1 MKLLNIDIFQSV
13 INFFETIKTNF
24 SLEYLLYIFIGLEI
38 LTIIVFSIIAHNVY
52 EMRLTRAIDKINAYL
67 YDVQYINESNL
78 IEFNNMMKRVPK
90 TLRYH
95 WQQYMLN
102 RDKAPSEYMSVV
114 NCIDRPLK
122 SSSLSANIK
131 VAKTLSYIY
140 AVLSL
145 IFSCGIA
152 SSQTDIGA
160 GVYIIIFA
168 IPAMVLLLNYI
179 FTIALDIRK
188 ASNTNELYQT
198 FHIFNRFIDK
208 AVSTMPSYVD
218 FEVLFTAKEI
228 KRGIPVL
235 NEYIEKRQLQ
245 EQEEMKKARE
255 NAIQHELYNFEEAGE
270 KGELVLERAMKETE
284 IFVNMRNRLNT
295 EIDQFD
301 KEMDSLKRSFEN
313 TTKDYQ
319 KKLQAS
325 KENTDRLR
333 EQQEATTNRVE
344 SNYIRK
350 QQADEIKKQ
359 QQIEKD
365 QEDAQLR
372 FNQEINNLAAEI
384 KKRKEELEE
393 ARLNVE
399 KSMLAEYKTFSNKI
413 YAEIRENVNE
423 HVKEEREELIG
434 SREEVARELEKAMTK
449 IDTLEIQ
456 NKVLVNKAAEREAYV
471 KASVEKEKRELQ
483 ARLNEKQE
491 QLEEKEK
498 QIQLISSN
506 YILNENQPKPSKKES
521 KAAAKVATEEVFEKI
536 EIEEPKPDQFGGQ
549 FDENGN
555 YTYPSGAYYDAQG
568 NLHENGKVY
577 DKDGILIEDNSQ
589 EEAKQEKETEV
600 EVVEEAANE
609 VVEATQEIEEAA
621 NEVVEATQEI
631 EEAHEVSQE
640 IDGFDAFANEVSQDE
655 IAPEENVIVEESES
669 VEELPTDEQPQEAV
683 AEPEEISEEVEEK
696 PEAKKRGRPRK
707 EKPEEEPK
715 PAGKRGRPR
724 KVVSEEEKPEAKKRG
739 RPRKETVEAEE
750 SKAEEPAKKRGRPRK
765 ETSDEETVKP
775 AGKRGRPRK
784 ETVEAK
790 ELKAEEPVKKRGRP
804 RKETSEEETVKPA
817 GKRGRPR
824 KETQTHEEAPNA
836 EPKKRGRPKKL
847 NIDEN
852 LKLIEERLK
861 EQNRL
866 LKEQQKA
873 LDKTVNG
880 VNSRK

>member
-1 MKLLNIDIFQSV
+1 MKLLNVDIFQSV

-24 SLEYLLYIFIGLEI
+24 SLEYLLYIFVGLEV
-38 LTIIVFSIIAHNVY
+38 LTIIVFSIVAHNVY
-52 EMRLTRAIDKINAYL
+52 EMRLTRAVDKINAYL
-67 YDVQYINESNL
+67 YEVQYINESNL

-122 SSSLSANIK
+122 SSALSANIK
-131 VAKTLSYIY
+131 VAKALSYIY
-140 AVLSL
+140 AILSF
-145 IFSCGIA
+145 IFACGFA
-152 SSQTDIGA
+152 SSQTDIGT
-160 GVYIIIFA
+160 GVYIMIFA

-179 FTIALDIRK
+179 FVIALDIRK
-188 ASNTNELYQT
+188 AGNTSELYQT

-255 NAIQHELYNFEEAGE
+255 NAIQHEAYNFEEAGE

-284 IFVNMRNRLNT
+284 IFVSMRNRLNT
-295 EIDQFD
+295 EIDQFE

-313 TTKDYQ
+313 TSKDYQ

-325 KENTDRLR
+325 KENTERLR
-333 EQQEATTNRVE
+333 EQQEATTNRIE

-365 QEDAQLR
+365 QTDAQLK
-372 FNQEINNLAAEI
+372 FNQSIDNLTAEI
-384 KKRKEELEE
+384 TKRKEELEE
-393 ARLNVE
+393 GRLNVE

-413 YAEIRENVNE
+413 YEEIRESVNE
-423 HVKEEREELIG
+423 RVKDEREELIG
-434 SREEVARELEKAMTK
+434 AREEVARELEKAMTQ
-449 IDTLEIQ
+449 IDTLEMQ

-483 ARLNEKQE
+483 EKLIAQQEQLNEKN
-491 QLEEKEK
+491 K
-498 QIQLISSN
+498 QIQLISSSYVAEIEKAN
-506 YILNENQPKPSKKES
+506 AKQKSKQKDKQEN
-521 KAAAKVATEEVFEKI
+521 TEEQPVEEIK
-536 EIEEPKPDQFGGQ
+536 IEEPKADEFGGKY
-549 FDENGN
+549 DDNGN
-555 YTYPSGAYYDAQG
+555 YTYPNGSYYDQQG
-568 NLHENGKVY
+568 NYHDEKGNIF
-577 DKDGILIEDNSQ
+577 DKDGILIEDKSKP
-589 EEAKQEKETEV
+589 EEVEPKEKEIQER
-600 EVVEEAANE
+600 VVEEKAEEQPEEKAEEQPEEKAEGQAFEEVEDLAAFDNE
-609 VVEATQEIEEAA
+609 EPDKTSNEEILEEA
-621 NEVVEATQEI
+621 
-631 EEAHEVSQE
+631 
-640 IDGFDAFANEVSQDE
+640 
-655 IAPEENVIVEESES
+655 
-669 VEELPTDEQPQEAV
+669 
-683 AEPEEISEEVEEK
+683 SEEQKTEEK
-696 PEAKKRGRPRK
+696 PEGKKRGRPRK
-707 EKPEEEPK
+707 EQTEEAPK

-724 KVVSEEEKPEAKKRG
+724 KEQTEETPKPAGKRG
-739 RPRKETVEAEE
+739 RPRNEQTEEA
-750 SKAEEPAKKRGRPRK
+750 P
-765 ETSDEETVKP
+765 KP

-784 ETVEAK
+784 EQTEEA
-790 ELKAEEPVKKRGRP
+790 P
-804 RKETSEEETVKPA
+804 KPA

-824 KETQTHEEAPNA
+824 KEQTEEAPKPA
-836 EPKKRGRPKKL
+836 GKRGRPKKI

-866 LKEQQKA
+866 LQEQQKA

-880 VNSRK
+880 VNPKN

>member
-1 MKLLNIDIFQSV
+1 MKLLNVDIFQSV

-24 SLEYLLYIFIGLEI
+24 SLEYLLYIFVGLEV
-38 LTIIVFSIIAHNVY
+38 LTIIVFSIVAHNVY
-52 EMRLTRAIDKINAYL
+52 EMRLTRAVDKINAYL
-67 YDVQYINESNL
+67 YEVQYINESNL

-122 SSSLSANIK
+122 SSALSANIK
-131 VAKTLSYIY
+131 VAKALSYIY
-140 AVLSL
+140 AILSF
-145 IFSCGIA
+145 IFACGFA
-152 SSQTDIGA
+152 SSQTDIGT
-160 GVYIIIFA
+160 GVYIMIFA

-179 FTIALDIRK
+179 FVIALDIRK
-188 ASNTNELYQT
+188 AGNTSELYQT

-255 NAIQHELYNFEEAGE
+255 NAIQHEAYNFEEAGE

-284 IFVNMRNRLNT
+284 IFVSMRNRLNT
-295 EIDQFD
+295 EIDQFE

-313 TTKDYQ
+313 TSKDYQ

-325 KENTDRLR
+325 KENTERLR
-333 EQQEATTNRVE
+333 EQQEATTNRIE

-365 QEDAQLR
+365 QTDAQLK
-372 FNQEINNLAAEI
+372 FNQSIDNLTAEI
-384 KKRKEELEE
+384 TKRKEELEE
-393 ARLNVE
+393 GRLNVE

-413 YAEIRENVNE
+413 YEEIRESVNE
-423 HVKEEREELIG
+423 RVKDEREELIG
-434 SREEVARELEKAMTK
+434 AREEVARELEKAMTQ
-449 IDTLEIQ
+449 IDTLEMQ

-483 ARLNEKQE
+483 EKLIAQQEQLNEKN
-491 QLEEKEK
+491 K
-498 QIQLISSN
+498 QIQLISSSYVAEIEKAN
-506 YILNENQPKPSKKES
+506 AKQKSKQKDKQEI
-521 KAAAKVATEEVFEKI
+521 TEEQPVEEIK
-536 EIEEPKPDQFGGQ
+536 IEEPKADEFGGKY
-549 FDENGN
+549 DDNGN
-555 YTYPSGAYYDAQG
+555 YTYPNGSYYDQQG
-568 NLHENGKVY
+568 NYHDEKGNIF
-577 DKDGILIEDNSQ
+577 DKDGILIEDKSKP
-589 EEAKQEKETEV
+589 EEVEPKEKEIQER
-600 EVVEEAANE
+600 VVEEPVEEKAEEQPEEKAEGQAFEEVEDLAAFDNE
-609 VVEATQEIEEAA
+609 EPDKTSNEEILEEA
-621 NEVVEATQEI
+621 
-631 EEAHEVSQE
+631 
-640 IDGFDAFANEVSQDE
+640 
-655 IAPEENVIVEESES
+655 
-669 VEELPTDEQPQEAV
+669 
-683 AEPEEISEEVEEK
+683 SEEQKTEEK
-696 PEAKKRGRPRK
+696 PEGKKRGRPRK
-707 EKPEEEPK
+707 EQTEEAPK

-724 KVVSEEEKPEAKKRG
+724 KEQTEEAPKPAGKRG
-739 RPRKETVEAEE
+739 RPRNEQTEEAP
-750 SKAEEPAKKRGRPRK
+750 KPAGKRGRPRN
-765 ETSDEETVKP
+765 EQTEEAPKP

-784 ETVEAK
+784 EQTEEA
-790 ELKAEEPVKKRGRP
+790 P
-804 RKETSEEETVKPA
+804 KPA

-824 KETQTHEEAPNA
+824 KEQTEEAPKPA
-836 EPKKRGRPKKL
+836 GKRGRPKKI

-866 LKEQQKA
+866 LQEQQKA

-880 VNSRK
+880 VNPKN

>member
-1 MKLLNIDIFQSV
+1 MKLLNVDIFQSV

-24 SLEYLLYIFIGLEI
+24 SLEYLLYIFVGLEV
-38 LTIIVFSIIAHNVY
+38 LTIIVFSIVAHNVY
-52 EMRLTRAIDKINAYL
+52 EMRLTRAVDKINAYL
-67 YDVQYINESNL
+67 YEVQYINESNL

-122 SSSLSANIK
+122 SSALSANIK
-131 VAKTLSYIY
+131 VAKALSYIY
-140 AVLSL
+140 AILSF
-145 IFSCGIA
+145 IFACGFA
-152 SSQTDIGA
+152 SSQTDIGT
-160 GVYIIIFA
+160 GVYIMIFA

-179 FTIALDIRK
+179 FVIALDIRK
-188 ASNTNELYQT
+188 AGNTSELYQT

-255 NAIQHELYNFEEAGE
+255 NAIQHEAYNFEEAGE

-284 IFVNMRNRLNT
+284 IFVSMRNRLNT
-295 EIDQFD
+295 EIDQFE

-313 TTKDYQ
+313 TSKDYQ

-325 KENTDRLR
+325 KENTERLR
-333 EQQEATTNRVE
+333 EQQEATTNRIE

-365 QEDAQLR
+365 QTDAQLK
-372 FNQEINNLAAEI
+372 FNQSIDNLTAEI
-384 KKRKEELEE
+384 TKRKEELEE
-393 ARLNVE
+393 GRLNVE

-413 YAEIRENVNE
+413 YEEIRESVNE
-423 HVKEEREELIG
+423 RVKDEREELIG
-434 SREEVARELEKAMTK
+434 AREEVARELEKAMTQ
-449 IDTLEIQ
+449 IDTLEMQ

-483 ARLNEKQE
+483 EKLIAQQEQLNEKN
-491 QLEEKEK
+491 K
-498 QIQLISSN
+498 QIQLISSSYVAEIEKAN
-506 YILNENQPKPSKKES
+506 AKQKSKQKDKQEI
-521 KAAAKVATEEVFEKI
+521 TEEQPVEEIK
-536 EIEEPKPDQFGGQ
+536 IEEPKADEFGGKY
-549 FDENGN
+549 DDNGN
-555 YTYPSGAYYDAQG
+555 YTYPNGSYYDQQG
-568 NLHENGKVY
+568 NYHDEKGNIF
-577 DKDGILIEDNSQ
+577 DKDGILIEDKSKP
-589 EEAKQEKETEV
+589 EEVEPKEKEIQER
-600 EVVEEAANE
+600 VVEEPVEEKAEEQPEEKAEEQPEEKAEGQAFEEVEDLAAFDNE
-609 VVEATQEIEEAA
+609 EPDKTSNEEILEEA
-621 NEVVEATQEI
+621 
-631 EEAHEVSQE
+631 
-640 IDGFDAFANEVSQDE
+640 
-655 IAPEENVIVEESES
+655 
-669 VEELPTDEQPQEAV
+669 
-683 AEPEEISEEVEEK
+683 SEEQKTEEK
-696 PEAKKRGRPRK
+696 PEGKKRGRPRK
-707 EKPEEEPK
+707 EQTEEAPK

-724 KVVSEEEKPEAKKRG
+724 KEQ
-739 RPRKETVEAEE
+739 T
-750 SKAEEPAKKRGRPRK
+750 
-765 ETSDEETVKP
+765 EETPKP

-784 ETVEAK
+784 EQTEEAPK
-790 ELKAEEPVKKRGRP
+790 PAGKRGRP
-804 RKETSEEETVKPA
+804 RNEQTEEAPKPA

-824 KETQTHEEAPNA
+824 KEQTEEAPKPA
-836 EPKKRGRPKKL
+836 GKRGRPRKEKTEEAPKPAGKRGRPRKEQTEEAPKPAGKRGRPRKEQTEEAPKPAGKRGRPKKI

-866 LKEQQKA
+866 LQEQQKA

-880 VNSRK
+880 VNPKN

>member
-1 MKLLNIDIFQSV
+1 MKLLNVDIFQSV

-24 SLEYLLYIFIGLEI
+24 SLEYLLYIFVGLEV
-38 LTIIVFSIIAHNVY
+38 LTIIVFSIVAHNVY
-52 EMRLTRAIDKINAYL
+52 EMRLTRAVDKINAYL
-67 YDVQYINESNL
+67 YEVQYINESNL

-122 SSSLSANIK
+122 SSALSANIK
-131 VAKTLSYIY
+131 VAKALSYIY
-140 AVLSL
+140 AILSF
-145 IFSCGIA
+145 IFACGFA
-152 SSQTDIGA
+152 SSQTDIGT
-160 GVYIIIFA
+160 GVYIMIFA

-179 FTIALDIRK
+179 FVIALDIRK
-188 ASNTNELYQT
+188 AGNTSELYQT

-255 NAIQHELYNFEEAGE
+255 NAIQHEAYNFEEAGE

-284 IFVNMRNRLNT
+284 IFVSMRNRLNT
-295 EIDQFD
+295 EIDQFE

-313 TTKDYQ
+313 TSKDYQ

-325 KENTDRLR
+325 KENTERLR
-333 EQQEATTNRVE
+333 EQQEATTNRIE

-365 QEDAQLR
+365 QTDAQLK
-372 FNQEINNLAAEI
+372 FNQSIDNLTAEI
-384 KKRKEELEE
+384 TKRKEELEE
-393 ARLNVE
+393 GRLNVE

-413 YAEIRENVNE
+413 YEEIRESVNE
-423 HVKEEREELIG
+423 RVKDEREELIG
-434 SREEVARELEKAMTK
+434 AREEVARELEKAMTQ
-449 IDTLEIQ
+449 IDTLEMQ

-483 ARLNEKQE
+483 EKLIAQQEQLNEKN
-491 QLEEKEK
+491 K
-498 QIQLISSN
+498 QIQLISSSYVAEIEKAN
-506 YILNENQPKPSKKES
+506 AKQKSKQKDKQEN
-521 KAAAKVATEEVFEKI
+521 TEEQPVEEIK
-536 EIEEPKPDQFGGQ
+536 IEEPKADEFGGKY
-549 FDENGN
+549 DDNGN
-555 YTYPSGAYYDAQG
+555 YTYPNGSYYDQQG
-568 NLHENGKVY
+568 NYHDEKGNIF
-577 DKDGILIEDNSQ
+577 DKDGILIEDKSKP
-589 EEAKQEKETEV
+589 EEVEPKEKEIQER
-600 EVVEEAANE
+600 VVEEPVEEKAEEQPEEKAEEQPEEKAEEQPEEKAEEQAFEEVEDLAAFDNE
-609 VVEATQEIEEAA
+609 EPDKTSNEEILEEA
-621 NEVVEATQEI
+621 
-631 EEAHEVSQE
+631 
-640 IDGFDAFANEVSQDE
+640 
-655 IAPEENVIVEESES
+655 
-669 VEELPTDEQPQEAV
+669 
-683 AEPEEISEEVEEK
+683 SEEQKTEEK
-696 PEAKKRGRPRK
+696 PEGKKRGRPRK
-707 EKPEEEPK
+707 EQTEEAPK

-724 KVVSEEEKPEAKKRG
+724 KEQTEEAP
-739 RPRKETVEAEE
+739 
-750 SKAEEPAKKRGRPRK
+750 
-765 ETSDEETVKP
+765 KP

-784 ETVEAK
+784 EQTEEA
-790 ELKAEEPVKKRGRP
+790 P
-804 RKETSEEETVKPA
+804 KPA

-824 KETQTHEEAPNA
+824 KEQTEEAPKPA
-836 EPKKRGRPKKL
+836 GKRGRPRKEQTEEAPKPAGKRGRPKKI

-866 LKEQQKA
+866 LQEQQKA

-880 VNSRK
+880 VNPKN

>member
-1 MKLLNIDIFQSV
+1 MKLLNVDIFQSV

-24 SLEYLLYIFIGLEI
+24 SLEYLLYIFVGLEV
-38 LTIIVFSIIAHNVY
+38 LTIIVFSIVAHNVY
-52 EMRLTRAIDKINAYL
+52 EMRLTRAVDKINAYL
-67 YDVQYINESNL
+67 YEVQYINESNL

-122 SSSLSANIK
+122 SSALSANIK
-131 VAKTLSYIY
+131 VAKALSYIY
-140 AVLSL
+140 AILSF
-145 IFSCGIA
+145 IFACGFA
-152 SSQTDIGA
+152 SSQTDIGT
-160 GVYIIIFA
+160 GVYIMIFA

-179 FTIALDIRK
+179 FVIALDIRK
-188 ASNTNELYQT
+188 AGNTSELYQT

-255 NAIQHELYNFEEAGE
+255 NAIQHEAYNFEEAGE

-284 IFVNMRNRLNT
+284 IFVSMRNRLNT
-295 EIDQFD
+295 EIDQFE

-313 TTKDYQ
+313 TSKDYQ

-325 KENTDRLR
+325 KENTERLR
-333 EQQEATTNRVE
+333 EQQEATTNRIE

-365 QEDAQLR
+365 QTDAQLK
-372 FNQEINNLAAEI
+372 FNQSIDNLTAEI
-384 KKRKEELEE
+384 TKRKEELEE
-393 ARLNVE
+393 GRLNVE

-413 YAEIRENVNE
+413 YEEIRESVNE
-423 HVKEEREELIG
+423 RVKDEREELIG
-434 SREEVARELEKAMTK
+434 AREEVARELEKAMTQ
-449 IDTLEIQ
+449 IDTLEMQ

-483 ARLNEKQE
+483 EKLIAQQEQLNEKN
-491 QLEEKEK
+491 K
-498 QIQLISSN
+498 QIQLISSSYVAEIEKAN
-506 YILNENQPKPSKKES
+506 AKQKSKQKDKQEN
-521 KAAAKVATEEVFEKI
+521 TEEQPVEEIK
-536 EIEEPKPDQFGGQ
+536 IEEPKADEFGGKY
-549 FDENGN
+549 DDNGN
-555 YTYPSGAYYDAQG
+555 YTYPNGSYYDQQG
-568 NLHENGKVY
+568 NYHDEKGNIF
-577 DKDGILIEDNSQ
+577 DKDGILIEDKSKP
-589 EEAKQEKETEV
+589 EEVEPKEKEIQER
-600 EVVEEAANE
+600 VVEEPVEEKAEEQAFEEVEDLAAFDNE
-609 VVEATQEIEEAA
+609 EPDKTSNEEILEEA
-621 NEVVEATQEI
+621 
-631 EEAHEVSQE
+631 
-640 IDGFDAFANEVSQDE
+640 
-655 IAPEENVIVEESES
+655 
-669 VEELPTDEQPQEAV
+669 
-683 AEPEEISEEVEEK
+683 SEEQKTEEK
-696 PEAKKRGRPRK
+696 PEGKKRGRPRK
-707 EKPEEEPK
+707 EQTEEAPK

-724 KVVSEEEKPEAKKRG
+724 KEQTEEAP
-739 RPRKETVEAEE
+739 
-750 SKAEEPAKKRGRPRK
+750 
-765 ETSDEETVKP
+765 KP

-784 ETVEAK
+784 EQTEEAPK
-790 ELKAEEPVKKRGRP
+790 PAGKRGRP
-804 RKETSEEETVKPA
+804 RNEQTEEAPKPAGKRGRPRNEQTEEAPKPA

-824 KETQTHEEAPNA
+824 KEQTEEAPKPA
-836 EPKKRGRPKKL
+836 GKRGRPRKEQTEEAPKPAGKRGRPKKI

-866 LKEQQKA
+866 LQEQQKA

-880 VNSRK
+880 VNPKN

>member
-1 MKLLNIDIFQSV
+1 MKLLNVDIFQSV

-24 SLEYLLYIFIGLEI
+24 SLEYLLYIFVGLEV
-38 LTIIVFSIIAHNVY
+38 LTIIVFSIVAHNVY
-52 EMRLTRAIDKINAYL
+52 EMRLTRAVDKINAYL
-67 YDVQYINESNL
+67 YEVQYINESNL

-122 SSSLSANIK
+122 SSALSANIK
-131 VAKTLSYIY
+131 VAKALSYIY
-140 AVLSL
+140 AILSF
-145 IFSCGIA
+145 IFACGFA
-152 SSQTDIGA
+152 SSQTDIGT
-160 GVYIIIFA
+160 GVYIMIFA

-179 FTIALDIRK
+179 FVIALDIRK
-188 ASNTNELYQT
+188 AGNTSELYQT

-255 NAIQHELYNFEEAGE
+255 NAIQHEAYNFEEAGE

-284 IFVNMRNRLNT
+284 IFVSMRNRLNT
-295 EIDQFD
+295 EIDQFE

-313 TTKDYQ
+313 TSKDYQ

-325 KENTDRLR
+325 KENTERLR
-333 EQQEATTNRVE
+333 EQQEATTNRIE

-365 QEDAQLR
+365 QTDAQLK
-372 FNQEINNLAAEI
+372 FNQSIDNLTAEI
-384 KKRKEELEE
+384 TKRKEELEE
-393 ARLNVE
+393 GRLNVE

-413 YAEIRENVNE
+413 YEEIRESVNE
-423 HVKEEREELIG
+423 RVKDEREELIG
-434 SREEVARELEKAMTK
+434 AREEVARELEKAMTQ
-449 IDTLEIQ
+449 IDTLEMQ

-483 ARLNEKQE
+483 EKLIAQQEQLNEKN
-491 QLEEKEK
+491 K
-498 QIQLISSN
+498 QIQLISSSYVAEIEKAN
-506 YILNENQPKPSKKES
+506 AKQKSKQKDKQEN
-521 KAAAKVATEEVFEKI
+521 TEEQPVEEIK
-536 EIEEPKPDQFGGQ
+536 IEEPKADEFGGKY
-549 FDENGN
+549 DDNGN
-555 YTYPSGAYYDAQG
+555 YTYPNGSYYDQQG
-568 NLHENGKVY
+568 NYHDEKGNIF
-577 DKDGILIEDNSQ
+577 DKDGILIEDKSKP
-589 EEAKQEKETEV
+589 EEVEPKEKEIQER
-600 EVVEEAANE
+600 VVEEKAEEQPEEKAEEQPEEKAEGQAFEEVEDLAAFDNE
-609 VVEATQEIEEAA
+609 KPDKTSNEEILEEA
-621 NEVVEATQEI
+621 
-631 EEAHEVSQE
+631 
-640 IDGFDAFANEVSQDE
+640 
-655 IAPEENVIVEESES
+655 
-669 VEELPTDEQPQEAV
+669 
-683 AEPEEISEEVEEK
+683 SEEQKTEEK
-696 PEAKKRGRPRK
+696 PEGKKRGRPRK
-707 EKPEEEPK
+707 EQTEEAPK

-724 KVVSEEEKPEAKKRG
+724 KEQ
-739 RPRKETVEAEE
+739 T
-750 SKAEEPAKKRGRPRK
+750 
-765 ETSDEETVKP
+765 EETPKP

-784 ETVEAK
+784 EQTEEAPK
-790 ELKAEEPVKKRGRP
+790 PAGKRGRP
-804 RKETSEEETVKPA
+804 RNEQTEEAPKPA

-824 KETQTHEEAPNA
+824 KEQTEEAPKPA
-836 EPKKRGRPKKL
+836 GKRGRPRKEQTEEAPKPAGKRGRPKKI

-866 LKEQQKA
+866 LQEQQKA

-880 VNSRK
+880 VNPKN

>member
-1 MKLLNIDIFQSV
+1 MKLLNVDIFQSV

-24 SLEYLLYIFIGLEI
+24 SLEYLLYIFVGLEV
-38 LTIIVFSIIAHNVY
+38 LTIIVFSIVAHNVY
-52 EMRLTRAIDKINAYL
+52 EMRLTRAVDKINAYL
-67 YDVQYINESNL
+67 YEVQYINESNL

-122 SSSLSANIK
+122 SSALSANIK
-131 VAKTLSYIY
+131 VAKALSYIY
-140 AVLSL
+140 AILSF
-145 IFSCGIA
+145 IFACGFA
-152 SSQTDIGA
+152 SSQTDIGT
-160 GVYIIIFA
+160 GVYIMIFA

-179 FTIALDIRK
+179 FVIALDIRK
-188 ASNTNELYQT
+188 AGNTSELYQT

-255 NAIQHELYNFEEAGE
+255 NAIQHEAYNFEEAGE

-284 IFVNMRNRLNT
+284 IFVSMRNRLNT
-295 EIDQFD
+295 EIDQFE

-313 TTKDYQ
+313 TSKDYQ

-325 KENTDRLR
+325 KENTERLR
-333 EQQEATTNRVE
+333 EQQEATTNRIE

-365 QEDAQLR
+365 QTDAQLK
-372 FNQEINNLAAEI
+372 FNQSIDNLTAEI
-384 KKRKEELEE
+384 TKRKEELEE
-393 ARLNVE
+393 GRLNVE

-413 YAEIRENVNE
+413 YEEIRESVNE
-423 HVKEEREELIG
+423 RVKDEREELIG
-434 SREEVARELEKAMTK
+434 AREEVARELEKAMTQ
-449 IDTLEIQ
+449 IDTLEMQ

-483 ARLNEKQE
+483 EKLIAQQEQLNEKN
-491 QLEEKEK
+491 K
-498 QIQLISSN
+498 QIQLISSSYVAEIEKAN
-506 YILNENQPKPSKKES
+506 AKQKSKQKDKQEI
-521 KAAAKVATEEVFEKI
+521 TEEQPVEEIK
-536 EIEEPKPDQFGGQ
+536 IEEPKADEFGGKY
-549 FDENGN
+549 DDNGN
-555 YTYPSGAYYDAQG
+555 YTYPNGSYYDQQG
-568 NLHENGKVY
+568 NYHDEKGNIF
-577 DKDGILIEDNSQ
+577 DKDGILIEDKSKP
-589 EEAKQEKETEV
+589 EEVEPKEKEIQER
-600 EVVEEAANE
+600 VVEEPVEEKAEERPEEKAEEQPEEKAEEQPEERAEGQAFEEVEDLAAFDNE
-609 VVEATQEIEEAA
+609 EPDKTSNEEILEEA
-621 NEVVEATQEI
+621 
-631 EEAHEVSQE
+631 
-640 IDGFDAFANEVSQDE
+640 
-655 IAPEENVIVEESES
+655 
-669 VEELPTDEQPQEAV
+669 
-683 AEPEEISEEVEEK
+683 SEEQKTEEK
-696 PEAKKRGRPRK
+696 PEGKKRGRPRK
-707 EKPEEEPK
+707 EQTEEAPK

-724 KVVSEEEKPEAKKRG
+724 KEQTEEAP
-739 RPRKETVEAEE
+739 
-750 SKAEEPAKKRGRPRK
+750 
-765 ETSDEETVKP
+765 KP

-784 ETVEAK
+784 EQTEEA
-790 ELKAEEPVKKRGRP
+790 P
-804 RKETSEEETVKPA
+804 KPA

-824 KETQTHEEAPNA
+824 KEQTEEAPKPA
-836 EPKKRGRPKKL
+836 GKRGRPRKEQTEEAPKPAGKRGRPRKEQTEEAPKPAGKRGRPKKI

-866 LKEQQKA
+866 LQEQQKA

-880 VNSRK
+880 VNPKN

>member
-1 MKLLNIDIFQSV
+1 MKLLNVDIFQSV

-24 SLEYLLYIFIGLEI
+24 SLEYLLYIFVGLEV
-38 LTIIVFSIIAHNVY
+38 LTIIVFSIVAHNVY
-52 EMRLTRAIDKINAYL
+52 EMRLTRAVDKINAYL
-67 YDVQYINESNL
+67 YEVQYINESNL

-122 SSSLSANIK
+122 SSALSANIK
-131 VAKTLSYIY
+131 VAKALSYIY
-140 AVLSL
+140 AILSF
-145 IFSCGIA
+145 IFACGFA
-152 SSQTDIGA
+152 SSQTDIGT
-160 GVYIIIFA
+160 GVYIMIFA

-179 FTIALDIRK
+179 FVIALDIRK
-188 ASNTNELYQT
+188 AGNTSELYQT

-255 NAIQHELYNFEEAGE
+255 NAIQHEAYNFEEAGE

-284 IFVNMRNRLNT
+284 IFVSMRNRLNT
-295 EIDQFD
+295 EIDQFE

-313 TTKDYQ
+313 TSKDYQ

-325 KENTDRLR
+325 KENTERLR
-333 EQQEATTNRVE
+333 EQQEATTNRIE

-365 QEDAQLR
+365 QTDAQLK
-372 FNQEINNLAAEI
+372 FNQSIDNLTAEI
-384 KKRKEELEE
+384 TKRKEELEE
-393 ARLNVE
+393 GRLNVE

-413 YAEIRENVNE
+413 YEEIRESVNE
-423 HVKEEREELIG
+423 RVKDEREELIG
-434 SREEVARELEKAMTK
+434 AREEVARELEKAMTQ
-449 IDTLEIQ
+449 IDTLEMQ

-483 ARLNEKQE
+483 EKLIAQQEQLNEKN
-491 QLEEKEK
+491 K
-498 QIQLISSN
+498 QIQLISSSYVAEIEKAN
-506 YILNENQPKPSKKES
+506 AKQKSKQKDKQEI
-521 KAAAKVATEEVFEKI
+521 TEEQPVEEIK
-536 EIEEPKPDQFGGQ
+536 IEEPKADEFGGKY
-549 FDENGN
+549 DDNGN
-555 YTYPSGAYYDAQG
+555 YTYPNGSYYDQQG
-568 NLHENGKVY
+568 NYHDEKGNIF
-577 DKDGILIEDNSQ
+577 DKDGILIEDKSKP
-589 EEAKQEKETEV
+589 EEVEPKEKEIQER
-600 EVVEEAANE
+600 VVEEKAEEQPEEKAEEQPEEKAEGQAFEEVEDLAAFDNE
-609 VVEATQEIEEAA
+609 EPDKTSNEEILEEA
-621 NEVVEATQEI
+621 
-631 EEAHEVSQE
+631 
-640 IDGFDAFANEVSQDE
+640 
-655 IAPEENVIVEESES
+655 
-669 VEELPTDEQPQEAV
+669 
-683 AEPEEISEEVEEK
+683 SEEQKTEEK
-696 PEAKKRGRPRK
+696 PEGKKRGRPRK
-707 EKPEEEPK
+707 EQTEEAPK

-724 KVVSEEEKPEAKKRG
+724 KEQTEEAP
-739 RPRKETVEAEE
+739 
-750 SKAEEPAKKRGRPRK
+750 
-765 ETSDEETVKP
+765 KP

-784 ETVEAK
+784 EQT
-790 ELKAEEPVKKRGRP
+790 EETPKPAGKRGRP
-804 RKETSEEETVKPA
+804 RIEQTEEAPKPA

-824 KETQTHEEAPNA
+824 KEQTEEAPKPAGKRGRPRKEQA
-836 EPKKRGRPKKL
+836 EEAPKPAGKRGRPKKI

-866 LKEQQKA
+866 LQEQQKA

-880 VNSRK
+880 VNPKN

>member
-1 MKLLNIDIFQSV
+1 MKLLNVDIFQSI

-24 SLEYLLYIFIGLEI
+24 SLEYLLYIFVGLEV
-38 LTIIVFSIIAHNVY
+38 LTIIVFSIVAHNVY
-52 EMRLTRAIDKINAYL
+52 EMRLTRAVDKINAYL
-67 YDVQYINESNL
+67 YEVQYINESNL

-122 SSSLSANIK
+122 SSALSANIK
-131 VAKTLSYIY
+131 VAKALSYIY
-140 AVLSL
+140 AILSF
-145 IFSCGIA
+145 IFACGFA
-152 SSQTDIGA
+152 SSQTDIGT
-160 GVYIIIFA
+160 GVYIMIFA

-179 FTIALDIRK
+179 FVIALDIRK
-188 ASNTNELYQT
+188 ASNTSELYQT

-255 NAIQHELYNFEEAGE
+255 NAIQHEAYNFEEAGE

-284 IFVNMRNRLNT
+284 IFVSMRNRLNT
-295 EIDQFD
+295 EIDQFE
-301 KEMDSLKRSFEN
+301 KEIDSLKRSFEN
-313 TTKDYQ
+313 TSKDYQ

-325 KENTDRLR
+325 KENTERLR
-333 EQQEATTNRVE
+333 EQQEATTNRIE

-365 QEDAQLR
+365 QTDAQLK
-372 FNQEINNLAAEI
+372 FNQSIDNLTAEI
-384 KKRKEELEE
+384 TKRKEELEE
-393 ARLNVE
+393 GRLNVE

-413 YAEIRENVNE
+413 YEEIRESVNE
-423 HVKEEREELIG
+423 RVKSEREELIG
-434 SREEVARELEKAMTK
+434 AREEVARELEKAMTQ
-449 IDTLEIQ
+449 IDTLEMQ

-483 ARLNEKQE
+483 EELVAKQEEINEKN
-491 QLEEKEK
+491 K
-498 QIQLISSN
+498 QIQLISSSYVEEIEKSN
-506 YILNENQPKPSKKES
+506 KEVKEEQP
-521 KAAAKVATEEVFEKI
+521 VEEIK
-536 EIEEPKPDQFGGQ
+536 IEEPKADEFGGKY
-549 FDENGN
+549 DDNGN
-555 YTYPSGAYYDAQG
+555 YVYPNGSYYDPQG
-568 NLHENGKVY
+568 NYHDETGKVF
-577 DKDGILIEDNSQ
+577 DKDGVLIEDNSKP
-589 EEAKQEKETEV
+589 EEV
-600 EVVEEAANE
+600 EPKKEEVQVQKPAQEPVEEK
-609 VVEATQEIEEAA
+609 T
-621 NEVVEATQEI
+621 
-631 EEAHEVSQE
+631 
-640 IDGFDAFANEVSQDE
+640 
-655 IAPEENVIVEESES
+655 
-669 VEELPTDEQPQEAV
+669 
-683 AEPEEISEEVEEK
+683 EEK
-696 PEAKKRGRPRK
+696 PEEKTEEQTFEQVEDLTAFNNEEPVETSNEEPLEEEPSENLEEASEEQETEEKPEGKRRGRPRK
-707 EKPEEEPK
+707 EQTEEPVKPAGRRGRPRKEQTEEAPK

-724 KVVSEEEKPEAKKRG
+724 K
-739 RPRKETVEAEE
+739 ETEPQEP
-750 SKAEEPAKKRGRPRK
+750 AEEPAKKRGRPRK
-765 ETSDEETVKP
+765 EESVETVASAEPARKRGRPKKEEAAQEVKEEPAKKRGRPKKEESEESVKP

-784 ETVEAK
+784 EQTEEA
-790 ELKAEEPVKKRGRP
+790 P
-804 RKETSEEETVKPA
+804 KPA
-817 GKRGRPR
+817 GKRGRP
-824 KETQTHEEAPNA
+824 
-836 EPKKRGRPKKL
+836 KKI

-866 LKEQQKA
+866 LQEQQKA

-880 VNSRK
+880 ANPKN

>member
-1 MKLLNIDIFQSV
+1 MKLLNVDIFQSV

-24 SLEYLLYIFIGLEI
+24 SLEYLLYIFVGLEV
-38 LTIIVFSIIAHNVY
+38 LTIIVFSIVAHNVY
-52 EMRLTRAIDKINAYL
+52 EMRLTRAVDKINAYL
-67 YDVQYINESNL
+67 YEVQYINESNL

-122 SSSLSANIK
+122 SSALSANIK
-131 VAKTLSYIY
+131 VAKALSYIY
-140 AVLSL
+140 AILSF
-145 IFSCGIA
+145 IFACGFA
-152 SSQTDIGA
+152 SSQTDIGT
-160 GVYIIIFA
+160 GVYIMIFA

-179 FTIALDIRK
+179 FVIALDIRK
-188 ASNTNELYQT
+188 AGNTSELYQT

-255 NAIQHELYNFEEAGE
+255 NAIQHEAYNFEEAGE

-284 IFVNMRNRLNT
+284 IFVSMRNRLNT
-295 EIDQFD
+295 EIDQFE

-313 TTKDYQ
+313 TSKDYQ

-325 KENTDRLR
+325 KENTERLR
-333 EQQEATTNRVE
+333 EQQEATTNRIE

-365 QEDAQLR
+365 QTDAQLK
-372 FNQEINNLAAEI
+372 FNQSIDNLTAEI
-384 KKRKEELEE
+384 TKRKEELEE
-393 ARLNVE
+393 GRLNVE

-413 YAEIRENVNE
+413 YEEIRESVNE
-423 HVKEEREELIG
+423 RVKDEREELIG
-434 SREEVARELEKAMTK
+434 AREEVARELEKAMTQ
-449 IDTLEIQ
+449 IDTLEMQ

-483 ARLNEKQE
+483 EELIAKQE
-491 QLEEKEK
+491 QLNEKNK
-498 QIQLISSN
+498 QIQLISSSYVAEIEKAN
-506 YILNENQPKPSKKES
+506 AKQKSKQKDKQEI
-521 KAAAKVATEEVFEKI
+521 TEEQPVEEIK
-536 EIEEPKPDQFGGQ
+536 IEEPKADEFGGKY
-549 FDENGN
+549 DDNGN
-555 YTYPSGAYYDAQG
+555 YTYPNGSYYDQQG
-568 NLHENGKVY
+568 NYHDETGKVF
-577 DKDGILIEDNSQ
+577 DKDGVLIEDNSKP
-589 EEAKQEKETEV
+589 EEVEPKEKEIQER
-600 EVVEEAANE
+600 VVEK
-609 VVEATQEIEEAA
+609 
-621 NEVVEATQEI
+621 
-631 EEAHEVSQE
+631 
-640 IDGFDAFANEVSQDE
+640 
-655 IAPEENVIVEESES
+655 S
-669 VEELPTDEQPQEAV
+669 VEEKAEEQPEEK
-683 AEPEEISEEVEEK
+683 AEEQPEEKAEGQAFEEVEDLAAFDNEEPDKTSNEEILEEASEEQETEEK
-696 PEAKKRGRPRK
+696 PEGKKRGRPRK
-707 EKPEEEPK
+707 EQTEEAPK

-724 KVVSEEEKPEAKKRG
+724 KEQTEEAPKPAGKRG
-739 RPRKETVEAEE
+739 RPRKETETQEP
-750 SKAEEPAKKRGRPRK
+750 AEEPAKKRGRPRK
-765 ETSDEETVKP
+765 EQTEEAPKPAGKRGRPKKEEVAQEVKDEPAKKRGRPKKEESEEPVKP

-784 ETVEAK
+784 EQTEEA
-790 ELKAEEPVKKRGRP
+790 P
-804 RKETSEEETVKPA
+804 KPA
-817 GKRGRPR
+817 G
-824 KETQTHEEAPNA
+824 
-836 EPKKRGRPKKL
+836 KRGRPKKL

-866 LKEQQKA
+866 LQEQQKA

-880 VNSRK
+880 VNPKN

>member
-1 MKLLNIDIFQSV
+1 MKLLNVDIFQSV

-24 SLEYLLYIFIGLEI
+24 SLEYLLYIFVGLEV
-38 LTIIVFSIIAHNVY
+38 LTIIVFSIVAHNVY
-52 EMRLTRAIDKINAYL
+52 EMRLTRAVDKINAYL
-67 YDVQYINESNL
+67 YEVQYINESNL

-122 SSSLSANIK
+122 SSALSANIK
-131 VAKTLSYIY
+131 VAKALSYIY
-140 AVLSL
+140 AILSF
-145 IFSCGIA
+145 IFACGFA
-152 SSQTDIGA
+152 SSQTDIGT
-160 GVYIIIFA
+160 GVYIMIFA

-179 FTIALDIRK
+179 FVIALDIRK
-188 ASNTNELYQT
+188 AGNTSELYQT

-255 NAIQHELYNFEEAGE
+255 NAIQHEAYNFEEAGE

-284 IFVNMRNRLNT
+284 IFVSMRNRLNT
-295 EIDQFD
+295 EIDQFE

-313 TTKDYQ
+313 TSKDYQ

-325 KENTDRLR
+325 KENTERLR
-333 EQQEATTNRVE
+333 EQQEATTNRIE

-365 QEDAQLR
+365 QTDAQLK
-372 FNQEINNLAAEI
+372 FNQSIDNLTAEI
-384 KKRKEELEE
+384 TKRKEELEE
-393 ARLNVE
+393 GRLNVE

-413 YAEIRENVNE
+413 YEEIRESVNE
-423 HVKEEREELIG
+423 RVKDEREELIG
-434 SREEVARELEKAMTK
+434 AREEVARELEKAMTQ
-449 IDTLEIQ
+449 IDTLEMQ

-483 ARLNEKQE
+483 EKLIAQQEQLNEKN
-491 QLEEKEK
+491 K
-498 QIQLISSN
+498 QIQLISSSYVAEIEKAN
-506 YILNENQPKPSKKES
+506 AKQKSKQKDKQEI
-521 KAAAKVATEEVFEKI
+521 TEEQPVEEIK
-536 EIEEPKPDQFGGQ
+536 IEEPKADEFGGKY
-549 FDENGN
+549 DDNGN
-555 YTYPSGAYYDAQG
+555 YTYPNGSYYDQQG
-568 NLHENGKVY
+568 NYHDEKGNIF
-577 DKDGILIEDNSQ
+577 DKDGILIEDKSKP
-589 EEAKQEKETEV
+589 EEVEPKEKEIQER
-600 EVVEEAANE
+600 VVEEKAEEQPEEKAEEQPEEKAEGQAFEEVEDLAAFDNE
-609 VVEATQEIEEAA
+609 EPDKTSNEEILEEA
-621 NEVVEATQEI
+621 
-631 EEAHEVSQE
+631 
-640 IDGFDAFANEVSQDE
+640 
-655 IAPEENVIVEESES
+655 
-669 VEELPTDEQPQEAV
+669 
-683 AEPEEISEEVEEK
+683 SEEQKTEEK
-696 PEAKKRGRPRK
+696 PEGNKRGRPRK
-707 EKPEEEPK
+707 EQTEEAPK

-724 KVVSEEEKPEAKKRG
+724 KEQTEEAP
-739 RPRKETVEAEE
+739 
-750 SKAEEPAKKRGRPRK
+750 
-765 ETSDEETVKP
+765 KP

-784 ETVEAK
+784 EQT
-790 ELKAEEPVKKRGRP
+790 
-804 RKETSEEETVKPA
+804 EETPKPA

-824 KETQTHEEAPNA
+824 KEQTEEAPKPAGKRGRPRKEQA
-836 EPKKRGRPKKL
+836 EEAPKPAGKRGRPKKI

-866 LKEQQKA
+866 LQEQQKA

-880 VNSRK
+880 VNPKN

>member
-1 MKLLNIDIFQSV
+1 MKLLNVDIFQSV

-24 SLEYLLYIFIGLEI
+24 SLEYLLYIFVGLEV
-38 LTIIVFSIIAHNVY
+38 LTIIVFSIVAHNVY
-52 EMRLTRAIDKINAYL
+52 EMRLTRAVDKINAYL
-67 YDVQYINESNL
+67 YEVQYINESNL

-122 SSSLSANIK
+122 SSALSANIK
-131 VAKTLSYIY
+131 VAKALSYIY
-140 AVLSL
+140 AILSF
-145 IFSCGIA
+145 IFACGFA
-152 SSQTDIGA
+152 SSQTDIGT
-160 GVYIIIFA
+160 GVYIMIFA

-179 FTIALDIRK
+179 FVIALDIRK
-188 ASNTNELYQT
+188 AGNTSELYQT

-255 NAIQHELYNFEEAGE
+255 NAIQHEAYNFEEAGE

-284 IFVNMRNRLNT
+284 IFVSMRNRLNT
-295 EIDQFD
+295 EIDQFE

-313 TTKDYQ
+313 TSKDYQ

-325 KENTDRLR
+325 KENTERLR
-333 EQQEATTNRVE
+333 EQQEATTNRIE

-365 QEDAQLR
+365 QTDAQLK
-372 FNQEINNLAAEI
+372 FNQSIDNLTAEI
-384 KKRKEELEE
+384 TKRKEELEE
-393 ARLNVE
+393 GRLNVE

-413 YAEIRENVNE
+413 YEEIRESVNE
-423 HVKEEREELIG
+423 RVKDEREELIG
-434 SREEVARELEKAMTK
+434 AREEVARELEKAMTQ
-449 IDTLEIQ
+449 IDTLEMQ

-483 ARLNEKQE
+483 EKLIAQQEQLNEKN
-491 QLEEKEK
+491 K
-498 QIQLISSN
+498 QIQLISSSYVAEIEKAN
-506 YILNENQPKPSKKES
+506 AKQKSKQKDKQEI
-521 KAAAKVATEEVFEKI
+521 TEEQPVEEIK
-536 EIEEPKPDQFGGQ
+536 IEEPKADEFGGKY
-549 FDENGN
+549 DDNGN
-555 YTYPSGAYYDAQG
+555 YTYPNGSYYDQQG
-568 NLHENGKVY
+568 NYHDEKGNIF
-577 DKDGILIEDNSQ
+577 DKDGILIEDKSKP
-589 EEAKQEKETEV
+589 EEVEPKEKEIQER
-600 EVVEEAANE
+600 VVEEPVEEKAEERPEEKAEEQPEEKAEEQPEERAEGQAFEEVEDLAAFDNE
-609 VVEATQEIEEAA
+609 EPDKTSNEEILEEA
-621 NEVVEATQEI
+621 
-631 EEAHEVSQE
+631 
-640 IDGFDAFANEVSQDE
+640 
-655 IAPEENVIVEESES
+655 
-669 VEELPTDEQPQEAV
+669 
-683 AEPEEISEEVEEK
+683 SEEQKTEEK
-696 PEAKKRGRPRK
+696 PEGKKRGRPRK
-707 EKPEEEPK
+707 EQTEEAPK

-724 KVVSEEEKPEAKKRG
+724 KEQTEEAP
-739 RPRKETVEAEE
+739 
-750 SKAEEPAKKRGRPRK
+750 
-765 ETSDEETVKP
+765 KP

-784 ETVEAK
+784 EQTEEA
-790 ELKAEEPVKKRGRP
+790 P
-804 RKETSEEETVKPA
+804 KPA

-824 KETQTHEEAPNA
+824 KEQTEEAPKPA
-836 EPKKRGRPKKL
+836 GKRGRPKKI

-866 LKEQQKA
+866 LQEQQKA

-880 VNSRK
+880 VNPKN

>member
-24 SLEYLLYIFIGLEI
+24 SLEYLLYIFVGLEV
-38 LTIIVFSIIAHNVY
+38 LTIIVFSIVAHNVY
-52 EMRLTRAIDKINAYL
+52 EMRLTRAVDKINAYL
-67 YDVQYINESNL
+67 YEVQYINESNL

-122 SSSLSANIK
+122 SSALSANIK
-131 VAKTLSYIY
+131 VAKALSYIY
-140 AVLSL
+140 A
-145 IFSCGIA
+145 IFSFIFACGFA
-152 SSQTDIGA
+152 SSQTDIGT
-160 GVYIIIFA
+160 GVYIMIFA
-168 IPAMVLLLNYI
+168 VPAMVLLLNYI
-179 FTIALDIRK
+179 FVIALDIRK
-188 ASNTNELYQT
+188 ASNTSELYQT

-255 NAIQHELYNFEEAGE
+255 NAIQHEAYNFEEAGE

-284 IFVNMRNRLNT
+284 IFVSMRNRLNT
-295 EIDQFD
+295 EIDQFE

-313 TTKDYQ
+313 TSKDYQ

-325 KENTDRLR
+325 KENTERLR
-333 EQQEATTNRVE
+333 EQQEATTNRIE

-365 QEDAQLR
+365 QTDAQLK
-372 FNQEINNLAAEI
+372 FNQSIDNLTAEI
-384 KKRKEELEE
+384 TKRKEELEE
-393 ARLNVE
+393 GRLNVE

-413 YAEIRENVNE
+413 YEEIRESVNE
-423 HVKEEREELIG
+423 RVKDEREELIG
-434 SREEVARELEKAMTK
+434 AREEVARELEKAMTK
-449 IDTLEIQ
+449 IDTLEMQ
-456 NKVLVNKAAEREAYV
+456 NKVLVNKAAEREAFV
-471 KASVEKEKRELQ
+471 KATVEKEKRELQ
-483 ARLNEKQE
+483 EELVAKQVE
-491 QLEEKEK
+491 LEEKNK
-498 QIQLISSN
+498 QIHLISSN
-506 YILNENQPKPSKKES
+506 YVAELEKSSAKKGNEVEPQP
-521 KAAAKVATEEVFEKI
+521 VEEIK
-536 EIEEPKPDQFGGQ
+536 IEEPKADEFGGKY
-549 FDENGN
+549 DENGN
-555 YTYPSGAYYDAQG
+555 YVYPNGSYYDQQG
-568 NLHENGKVY
+568 NYHDETGKVF

-589 EEAKQEKETEV
+589 PEEVEAKEETQVEQPSKEVAEENSAEAQTEQPFEQVEDFNAFDNEGQEVSSEETLEEKPSQEVEEVKETE
-600 EVVEEAANE
+600 
-609 VVEATQEIEEAA
+609 
-621 NEVVEATQEI
+621 
-631 EEAHEVSQE
+631 
-640 IDGFDAFANEVSQDE
+640 
-655 IAPEENVIVEESES
+655 
-669 VEELPTDEQPQEAV
+669 EQ
-683 AEPEEISEEVEEK
+683 VEEK
-696 PEAKKRGRPRK
+696 PAGKRGRPRK
-707 EKPEEEPK
+707 EQSQEPAKPAGKRGRPRKEQTEETPK

-724 KVVSEEEKPEAKKRG
+724 KEVVEEEP
-739 RPRKETVEAEE
+739 
-750 SKAEEPAKKRGRPRK
+750 AEEPAKKRGRPRK
-765 ETSDEETVKP
+765 EESAETVVSAEPAKRRGRPKKEEATQVLEKEPAKKRGRPKKEEVEEPAKP

-784 ETVEAK
+784 EQVEEA
-790 ELKAEEPVKKRGRP
+790 P
-804 RKETSEEETVKPA
+804 KPA
-817 GKRGRPR
+817 G
-824 KETQTHEEAPNA
+824 
-836 EPKKRGRPKKL
+836 KRGRPKKL

-880 VNSRK
+880 TNPKN

>member
-1 MKLLNIDIFQSV
+1 MKLLNVDIFQSV

-24 SLEYLLYIFIGLEI
+24 SLEYLLYIFVGLEV
-38 LTIIVFSIIAHNVY
+38 LTIIVFSIVAHNVY
-52 EMRLTRAIDKINAYL
+52 EMRLTRAVDKINAYL
-67 YDVQYINESNL
+67 YEVQYINESNL

-122 SSSLSANIK
+122 SSALSANIK
-131 VAKTLSYIY
+131 VAKALSYIY
-140 AVLSL
+140 AILSF
-145 IFSCGIA
+145 IFACGFA
-152 SSQTDIGA
+152 SSQTDIGT
-160 GVYIIIFA
+160 GVYIMIFA

-179 FTIALDIRK
+179 FVIALDIRK
-188 ASNTNELYQT
+188 AGNTSELYQT

-255 NAIQHELYNFEEAGE
+255 NAIQHEAYNFEEAGE

-284 IFVNMRNRLNT
+284 IFVSMRNRLNT
-295 EIDQFD
+295 EIDQFE

-313 TTKDYQ
+313 TSKDYQ

-325 KENTDRLR
+325 KENTERLR
-333 EQQEATTNRVE
+333 EQQEATTNRIE

-365 QEDAQLR
+365 QTDAQLK
-372 FNQEINNLAAEI
+372 FNQSIDNLTAEI
-384 KKRKEELEE
+384 TKRKEELEE
-393 ARLNVE
+393 GRLNVE

-413 YAEIRENVNE
+413 YEEIRESVNE
-423 HVKEEREELIG
+423 RVKDEREELIG
-434 SREEVARELEKAMTK
+434 AREEVARELEKAMTQ
-449 IDTLEIQ
+449 IDTLEMQ

-483 ARLNEKQE
+483 EKLIAQQEQLNEKN
-491 QLEEKEK
+491 K
-498 QIQLISSN
+498 QIQLISSSYVAEIEKAN
-506 YILNENQPKPSKKES
+506 AKQKSKQKDKQEN
-521 KAAAKVATEEVFEKI
+521 TEEQPVEEIK
-536 EIEEPKPDQFGGQ
+536 IEEPKADEFGGKY
-549 FDENGN
+549 DDNGN
-555 YTYPSGAYYDAQG
+555 YTYPNGSYYDQQG
-568 NLHENGKVY
+568 NYHDEKGNIF
-577 DKDGILIEDNSQ
+577 DKDGILIEDKSKP
-589 EEAKQEKETEV
+589 EEVEPKEKEIQER
-600 EVVEEAANE
+600 VVEEKAEEQPEEKAEEQPEEKAEGQAFEEVEDLAAFDNE
-609 VVEATQEIEEAA
+609 EPDKTSNEEILEEA
-621 NEVVEATQEI
+621 
-631 EEAHEVSQE
+631 
-640 IDGFDAFANEVSQDE
+640 
-655 IAPEENVIVEESES
+655 
-669 VEELPTDEQPQEAV
+669 
-683 AEPEEISEEVEEK
+683 SEEQKTEEK
-696 PEAKKRGRPRK
+696 PEGKKRGRPRK
-707 EKPEEEPK
+707 EQTEEAPK

-724 KVVSEEEKPEAKKRG
+724 KEQTEEAPKPAGKRG
-739 RPRKETVEAEE
+739 RPRNEQTEEA
-750 SKAEEPAKKRGRPRK
+750 P
-765 ETSDEETVKP
+765 KP

-784 ETVEAK
+784 EQTEEA
-790 ELKAEEPVKKRGRP
+790 P
-804 RKETSEEETVKPA
+804 KPA

-824 KETQTHEEAPNA
+824 KEQTEEAPKPA
-836 EPKKRGRPKKL
+836 GKRGRPKKI

-866 LKEQQKA
+866 LQEQQKA

-880 VNSRK
+880 VNPKN

>member
-1 MKLLNIDIFQSV
+1 MKLLNVDIFQSI

-24 SLEYLLYIFIGLEI
+24 SLEYLLYIFVGLEV
-38 LTIIVFSIIAHNVY
+38 LTIIVFSIVAHNVY
-52 EMRLTRAIDKINAYL
+52 EMRLTRAVDKINAYL
-67 YDVQYINESNL
+67 YEVQYINESNL

-122 SSSLSANIK
+122 SSALSANIK
-131 VAKTLSYIY
+131 VAKALSYIY
-140 AVLSL
+140 AILSF
-145 IFSCGIA
+145 IFACGFA
-152 SSQTDIGA
+152 SSQTDIGT
-160 GVYIIIFA
+160 GVYIMIFA

-179 FTIALDIRK
+179 FVIALDIRK
-188 ASNTNELYQT
+188 ASNTSELYQT

-255 NAIQHELYNFEEAGE
+255 NAIQHEAYNFEEAGE

-284 IFVNMRNRLNT
+284 IFVSMRNRLNT
-295 EIDQFD
+295 EIDQFE
-301 KEMDSLKRSFEN
+301 KEIDSLKRSFEN
-313 TTKDYQ
+313 TSKDYQ

-325 KENTDRLR
+325 KENTERLR
-333 EQQEATTNRVE
+333 EQQEATTNRIE

-365 QEDAQLR
+365 QTDAQLK
-372 FNQEINNLAAEI
+372 FNQSIDNLTAEI
-384 KKRKEELEE
+384 TKRKEELEE
-393 ARLNVE
+393 GRLNVE

-413 YAEIRENVNE
+413 YEEIRESVNE
-423 HVKEEREELIG
+423 RVKSEREELIG
-434 SREEVARELEKAMTK
+434 AREEVARELEKAMTQ
-449 IDTLEIQ
+449 IDTLEMQ

-483 ARLNEKQE
+483 EELVAKQEEINEKN
-491 QLEEKEK
+491 K
-498 QIQLISSN
+498 QIQLISSSYVAEIEKSN
-506 YILNENQPKPSKKES
+506 KEVIEEQP
-521 KAAAKVATEEVFEKI
+521 VEEIK
-536 EIEEPKPDQFGGQ
+536 IEEPKADEFGGKY
-549 FDENGN
+549 DDNGN
-555 YTYPSGAYYDAQG
+555 YVYPNGSYYDPQG
-568 NLHENGKVY
+568 NYHDETGKVF
-577 DKDGILIEDNSQ
+577 DKDGVLIEDNSKP
-589 EEAKQEKETEV
+589 EEV
-600 EVVEEAANE
+600 EPKKEEVQVQKPAQEPVEEK
-609 VVEATQEIEEAA
+609 T
-621 NEVVEATQEI
+621 
-631 EEAHEVSQE
+631 
-640 IDGFDAFANEVSQDE
+640 
-655 IAPEENVIVEESES
+655 
-669 VEELPTDEQPQEAV
+669 
-683 AEPEEISEEVEEK
+683 EEK
-696 PEAKKRGRPRK
+696 PEEKTEEQTFEQVEDLTAFNNEEPVETSNEESLEEEPSENLEEASEEQETEEKPEGKRRGRPRK
-707 EKPEEEPK
+707 EQTEEP
-715 PAGKRGRPR
+715 
-724 KVVSEEEKPEAKKRG
+724 
-739 RPRKETVEAEE
+739 
-750 SKAEEPAKKRGRPRK
+750 
-765 ETSDEETVKP
+765 VKP

-784 ETVEAK
+784 EQTEEA
-790 ELKAEEPVKKRGRP
+790 P
-804 RKETSEEETVKPA
+804 KPA

-824 KETQTHEEAPNA
+824 KETEPQEPAEELAKKRGRPRKEESVETVASAEPAKKRGRPKKEEAAQEVKEEPAKKRGRPKKEESEEPVKPAGKRGRPKKEQTEEAPKPA
-836 EPKKRGRPKKL
+836 GKRGRPKKL

-866 LKEQQKA
+866 LQEQQKA

-880 VNSRK
+880 VNPKN

>member
-13 INFFETIKTNF
+13 INFFETIKLNF
-24 SLEYLLYIFIGLEI
+24 SLEYLLYIFVGLEV
-38 LTIIVFSIIAHNVY
+38 LTIIIFSIITHNVY
-52 EMRLTRAIDKINAYL
+52 EIRLTRAVDKINAYL

-131 VAKTLSYIY
+131 VTKTLSYIY

-145 IFSCGIA
+145 VFSCGIA
-152 SSQTDIGA
+152 SAQTDIGA
-160 GVYIIIFA
+160 GVYILIFA

-179 FTIALDIRK
+179 FVIALDIRK

-208 AVSTMPSYVD
+208 AVSTMPNYVD
-218 FEVLFTAKEI
+218 FEVLFTSKEI

-325 KENTDRLR
+325 KENTERLR

-413 YAEIRENVNE
+413 YTEIREDVNE
-423 HVKEEREELIG
+423 KVKEEREELIG

-471 KASVEKEKRELQ
+471 KAGVEKEKRQLQ
-483 ARLNEKQE
+483 EMLLKKQE
-491 QLEEKEK
+491 ELEEKNK

-506 YILNENQPKPSKKES
+506 YMLNEELPKHSKKEP
-521 KAAAKVATEEVFEKI
+521 KNEVKI
-536 EIEEPKPDQFGGQ
+536 KPITPLETMEIKDSEPDQFGGQ

-555 YTYPSGAYYDAQG
+555 YGYPSGAYYDQQG
-568 NLHENGKVY
+568 NLHDENGKVF
-577 DKDGILIEDNSQ
+577 DKDGILIEDSH
-589 EEAKQEKETEV
+589 
-600 EVVEEAANE
+600 VEEP
-609 VVEATQEIEEAA
+609 VLEEELTKA
-621 NEVVEATQEI
+621 E
-631 EEAHEVSQE
+631 
-640 IDGFDAFANEVSQDE
+640 
-655 IAPEENVIVEESES
+655 IVEETPVEVPVAEEPAVEEPVAKENMFEEVEDLNAFNFDEQGATKDAEEIKNEEEVLVEGSS
-669 VEELPTDEQPQEAV
+669 VEEVPVEIV
-683 AEPEEISEEVEEK
+683 AEEEPK
-696 PEAKKRGRPRK
+696 PEGKKRGRPRK
-707 EKPEEEPK
+707 EQIEEPK

-724 KVVSEEEKPEAKKRG
+724 KVASEEEKPEAKKRG
-739 RPRKETVEAEE
+739 RPRKEAVEAEAP
-750 SKAEEPAKKRGRPRK
+750 KAEEPAKKRGRPK
-765 ETSDEETVKP
+765 KVEPDAPKAT
-775 AGKRGRPRK
+775 GKRGRPRK
-784 ETVEAK
+784 ETVEAE
-790 ELKAEEPVKKRGRP
+790 ELKAEEPAKKRGRP
-804 RKETSEEETVKPA
+804 KKETAAEETAKPA

-824 KETQTHEEAPNA
+824 KVAIEEEKPEA
-836 EPKKRGRPKKL
+836 KKRGRPKKL

-880 VNSRK
+880 IKPNN

>member
-1 MKLLNIDIFQSV
+1 MKLLNIDIFESV
-13 INFFETIKTNF
+13 INFFETIKLNF
-24 SLEYLLYIFIGLEI
+24 SLEYLLYIFVGLEV

-52 EMRLTRAIDKINAYL
+52 EIRLTRAVDKINAYL

-140 AVLSL
+140 AILSL

-152 SSQTDIGA
+152 SAQADVGT
-160 GVYIIIFA
+160 GVYILIFA

-179 FTIALDIRK
+179 FVIALDIRK

-208 AVSTMPSYVD
+208 AVSTMPNYVD
-218 FEVLFTAKEI
+218 FEVLFTSKEI

-270 KGELVLERAMKETE
+270 KGELVLERAMRETE

-325 KENTDRLR
+325 KENTERLR

-372 FNQEINNLAAEI
+372 FNQEINNLAAEV

-413 YAEIRENVNE
+413 YTEIREDVNE
-423 HVKEEREELIG
+423 KVKEEREELIG

-471 KASVEKEKRELQ
+471 KAGVEKEKRQLQEL
-483 ARLNEKQE
+483 LVKKQE
-491 QLEEKEK
+491 ELEEKNK

-506 YILNENQPKPSKKES
+506 YMLNEDSPKHSKKD
-521 KAAAKVATEEVFEKI
+521 AKNEVKI
-536 EIEEPKPDQFGGQ
+536 KPVTPLETMEIKEQEPDQFGGQ
-549 FDENGN
+549 FDESGN
-555 YTYPSGAYYDAQG
+555 YSYPSGAYYDQQG
-568 NLHENGKVY
+568 NLHDENGKVF
-577 DKDGILIEDNSQ
+577 DKDGILIEDVKADEPVVEQEVVNVEPVQELPTEGTVEESTEEPAVAVEESATEEPASKENIFEEVEDLSAFNFDESEG
-589 EEAKQEKETEV
+589 EEA
-600 EVVEEAANE
+600 EVVEEAPKAE
-609 VVEATQEIEEAA
+609 EIP
-621 NEVVEATQEI
+621 
-631 EEAHEVSQE
+631 S
-640 IDGFDAFANEVSQDE
+640 
-655 IAPEENVIVEESES
+655 EENNLTEETPVENPVEEEK
-669 VEELPTDEQPQEAV
+669 
-683 AEPEEISEEVEEK
+683 K
-696 PEAKKRGRPRK
+696 PEGKKRGRPRK
-707 EKPEEEPK
+707 EQTEEAK

-724 KVVSEEEKPEAKKRG
+724 KVVSEEQKPEAKKRG
-739 RPRKETVEAEE
+739 RPRKDEAVSEE
-750 SKAEEPAKKRGRPRK
+750 VKAEEPAKKRGRPK
-765 ETSDEETVKP
+765 KVEETP
-775 AGKRGRPRK
+775 
-784 ETVEAK
+784 
-790 ELKAEEPVKKRGRP
+790 KAEEPAKKRGRP
-804 RKETSEEETVKPA
+804 KKVVSEEPQPEAK
-817 GKRGRPR
+817 KRGRP
-824 KETQTHEEAPNA
+824 KKVEETPKAEEPAKKRGRPKKA
-836 EPKKRGRPKKL
+836 EEKTSKPAAKRGRPKKL

-880 VNSRK
+880 IKPNN

>member
-1 MKLLNIDIFQSV
+1 MKLLNVDIFQSV

-24 SLEYLLYIFIGLEI
+24 SLEYLLYIFVGLEV
-38 LTIIVFSIIAHNVY
+38 LTIIVFSIVAHNVY
-52 EMRLTRAIDKINAYL
+52 EMRLTRAVDKINAYL
-67 YDVQYINESNL
+67 YEVQYINESNL

-122 SSSLSANIK
+122 SSALSANIK
-131 VAKTLSYIY
+131 VAKALSYIY
-140 AVLSL
+140 AILSF
-145 IFSCGIA
+145 IFACGFA
-152 SSQTDIGA
+152 SSQTDIGT
-160 GVYIIIFA
+160 GVYIMIFA

-179 FTIALDIRK
+179 FVIALDIRK
-188 ASNTNELYQT
+188 AGNTSELYQT

-255 NAIQHELYNFEEAGE
+255 NAIQHEAYNFEEAGE

-284 IFVNMRNRLNT
+284 IFVSMRNRLNT
-295 EIDQFD
+295 EIDQFE

-313 TTKDYQ
+313 TSKDYQ

-325 KENTDRLR
+325 KENTERLR
-333 EQQEATTNRVE
+333 EQQEATTNRIE

-365 QEDAQLR
+365 QTDAQLK
-372 FNQEINNLAAEI
+372 FNQSIDNLTAEI
-384 KKRKEELEE
+384 TKRKEELEE
-393 ARLNVE
+393 GRLNVE

-413 YAEIRENVNE
+413 YEEIRESVNE
-423 HVKEEREELIG
+423 RVKDEREELIG
-434 SREEVARELEKAMTK
+434 AREEVARELEKAMTQ
-449 IDTLEIQ
+449 IDTLEMQ

-483 ARLNEKQE
+483 EKLIAQQEQLNEKN
-491 QLEEKEK
+491 K
-498 QIQLISSN
+498 QIQLISSSYVAEIEKAN
-506 YILNENQPKPSKKES
+506 AKQKSKQKDKQEN
-521 KAAAKVATEEVFEKI
+521 TEEQPVEEIK
-536 EIEEPKPDQFGGQ
+536 IEEPKADEFGGKY
-549 FDENGN
+549 DDNGN
-555 YTYPSGAYYDAQG
+555 YTYPNGSYYDQQG
-568 NLHENGKVY
+568 NYHDEKGNIF
-577 DKDGILIEDNSQ
+577 DKDGILIEDKSKP
-589 EEAKQEKETEV
+589 EEVEPKEKEIQER
-600 EVVEEAANE
+600 VVEEPVEEKAEEQPEEKAEEQPEEKAEGQAFEEVEDLAAFDNE
-609 VVEATQEIEEAA
+609 KPDKTSNEEILEEA
-621 NEVVEATQEI
+621 
-631 EEAHEVSQE
+631 
-640 IDGFDAFANEVSQDE
+640 
-655 IAPEENVIVEESES
+655 
-669 VEELPTDEQPQEAV
+669 
-683 AEPEEISEEVEEK
+683 SEEQKTEEK
-696 PEAKKRGRPRK
+696 PEGKKRGRPRK
-707 EKPEEEPK
+707 EQTEEAPK

-724 KVVSEEEKPEAKKRG
+724 KEQTEEAPKPAGKRG
-739 RPRKETVEAEE
+739 RPRKETEPQEP
-750 SKAEEPAKKRGRPRK
+750 AEEPAKKRGRPRK
-765 ETSDEETVKP
+765 EESVETVASAEPARKRGRPKKEEAAQEVKEEPAKKRGRPKKEESEEPVKP
-775 AGKRGRPRK
+775 AGKRGRPKK
-784 ETVEAK
+784 EQTEEA
-790 ELKAEEPVKKRGRP
+790 P
-804 RKETSEEETVKPA
+804 KPA
-817 GKRGRPR
+817 G
-824 KETQTHEEAPNA
+824 
-836 EPKKRGRPKKL
+836 KRGRPKKL

-866 LKEQQKA
+866 LQEQQKA

-880 VNSRK
+880 ANPKN

>member
-1 MKLLNIDIFQSV
+1 MKLLNVDIFQSV

-24 SLEYLLYIFIGLEI
+24 SLEYLLYIFVGLEV
-38 LTIIVFSIIAHNVY
+38 LTIIVFSIVAHNVY
-52 EMRLTRAIDKINAYL
+52 EMRLTRAVDKINAYL
-67 YDVQYINESNL
+67 YEVQYINESNL

-122 SSSLSANIK
+122 SSALSANIK
-131 VAKTLSYIY
+131 VAKALSYIY
-140 AVLSL
+140 AILSF
-145 IFSCGIA
+145 IFACGFA
-152 SSQTDIGA
+152 SSQTDIGT
-160 GVYIIIFA
+160 GVYIMIFA

-179 FTIALDIRK
+179 FVIALDIRK
-188 ASNTNELYQT
+188 AGNTSELYQT

-255 NAIQHELYNFEEAGE
+255 NAIQHEAYNFEEAGE

-284 IFVNMRNRLNT
+284 IFVSMRNRLNT
-295 EIDQFD
+295 EIDQFE

-313 TTKDYQ
+313 TSKDYQ

-325 KENTDRLR
+325 KENTERLR
-333 EQQEATTNRVE
+333 EQQEATTNRIE

-365 QEDAQLR
+365 QTDAQLK
-372 FNQEINNLAAEI
+372 FNQSIDNLTAEI
-384 KKRKEELEE
+384 TKRKEELEE
-393 ARLNVE
+393 GRLNVE

-413 YAEIRENVNE
+413 YEEIRESVNE
-423 HVKEEREELIG
+423 RVKDEREELIG
-434 SREEVARELEKAMTK
+434 AREEVARELEKAMTQ
-449 IDTLEIQ
+449 IDTLEMQ

-483 ARLNEKQE
+483 EKLIAQQEQLNEKN
-491 QLEEKEK
+491 K
-498 QIQLISSN
+498 QIQLISSSYVAEIEKAN
-506 YILNENQPKPSKKES
+506 AKQKSKQKDKQEN
-521 KAAAKVATEEVFEKI
+521 TEEQPVEEIK
-536 EIEEPKPDQFGGQ
+536 IEEPKADEFGGKY
-549 FDENGN
+549 DDNGN
-555 YTYPSGAYYDAQG
+555 YTYPNGSYYDQQG
-568 NLHENGKVY
+568 NYHDEKGNIF
-577 DKDGILIEDNSQ
+577 DKDGILIEDKSKP
-589 EEAKQEKETEV
+589 EEVEPKEKEIQER
-600 EVVEEAANE
+600 VVEEPVEEKAEEQPEEKAEEQPEEKAEEQPEEKAEGQAFEEVEDLAAFDNE
-609 VVEATQEIEEAA
+609 EPDKTSNEEILEEA
-621 NEVVEATQEI
+621 
-631 EEAHEVSQE
+631 
-640 IDGFDAFANEVSQDE
+640 
-655 IAPEENVIVEESES
+655 
-669 VEELPTDEQPQEAV
+669 
-683 AEPEEISEEVEEK
+683 SEEQKTEEK
-696 PEAKKRGRPRK
+696 PEGKKRGRPRK
-707 EKPEEEPK
+707 EQTEEAPK

-724 KVVSEEEKPEAKKRG
+724 KEQTEEAP
-739 RPRKETVEAEE
+739 
-750 SKAEEPAKKRGRPRK
+750 
-765 ETSDEETVKP
+765 KP

-784 ETVEAK
+784 EQT
-790 ELKAEEPVKKRGRP
+790 EETPKPAGKRGRP
-804 RKETSEEETVKPA
+804 RNEQTEEAPKPA

-824 KETQTHEEAPNA
+824 KEQTEEAPKPA
-836 EPKKRGRPKKL
+836 GKRGRPKKI

-866 LKEQQKA
+866 LQEQQKA

-880 VNSRK
+880 VNPKN